1 MKLLHLPPKN
11 ESNRKRVL
19 ACAKRSAWPSSTF
32 FTGTLAFPDTIET
45 IDNTTQTHNPDS
57 HRPWRSLVPVKNKFW
72 KKGTGLPI
80 FFMPVAS
87 FVSPT
92 NIFANY

>member
-57 HRPWRSLVPVKNKFW
+57 P
-72 KKGTGLPI
+72 GTGKKQILEERHRVAN
-80 FFMPVAS
+80 FFYACS
-87 FVSPT
+87 FFCFT
-92 NIFANY
+92 D